1 MKKKKLLL
9 PILIGSMI
17 GQLFAEG
24 ERPFSV
30 ANTVR
35 FGYNDNLYRN
45 DNDKSSFYVTDI
57 VDLAFRAAF
66 SERTDMTVK
75 SQLTLLDDDGGS
87 EIYPNLYAML
97 NHSVSPKMLLRLSEY
112 YRSGEKSGS
121 GTVAAKNERY
131 NYYEN
136 RVKGSADY
144 ILNEKNRLE
153 TSVGHS
159 ILRNEDDKKSGLN
172 LDYTTVDAGTSWKH
186 DIAPQRTYSVVNL
199 RERWTE
205 YENRDSSYDA
215 TEISA
220 GLGHTFNKEWQGNI
234 EAGVTHVRPDEK
246 GAENENT
253 INPLISAGLTYSP
266 SPRTRLSGN
275 FTSRYEESGDNRY
288 GGQTSH
294 ELLFGAQHD
303 LTAKLMAK
311 ATARFSRVEYDENAS
326 ANKSTE
332 EDRMDLE
339 FRLTYKLNRINFL
352 EAGVKHSAVDRDTG
366 DDWEQNMV
374 DVGWRVELN

>member
-1 MKKKKLLL
+1 MKKTKLLL
-9 PILIGSMI
+9 PALIGLMV

-35 FGYNDNLYRN
+35 FGYNDNLYRT

-66 SERTDMTVK
+66 SERTDITVK

-87 EIYPNLYAML
+87 EIYPNLYAVL
-97 NHSVSPKMLLRLSEY
+97 NHSVSPKLLLSLSEY

-121 GTVAAKNERY
+121 GTVGAKNKRY

-153 TSVGHS
+153 TTVGHS

-172 LDYTTVDAGTSWKH
+172 LDYTTVSTGIEWKR
-186 DIAPQRTYSVVNL
+186 DINPQRTYSVL
-199 RERWTE
+199 SLQERWTE
-205 YENRDSSYDA
+205 YENRDSTMDA
-215 TEISA
+215 TDISA
-220 GLGHTFNKEWQGNI
+220 GLGHTFNKQWQGSFML
-234 EAGVTHVRPDEK
+234 GLTHARPDEK
-246 GAENENT
+246 GAKNENT
-253 INPLISAGLTYSP
+253 INPLVRAGLTYSP

-275 FTSRYEESGDNRY
+275 FTSSYQESGDNRY

-294 ELLFGAQHD
+294 EVLFGAQHD
-303 LTAKLMAK
+303 LTGKLMAK

-352 EAGVKHSAVDRDTG
+352 ETGVKHSRVDRDVG

-374 DVGWRVELN
+374 DVGWRIELN